1 MKLIYGFIGS
11 PGSGKS
17 TQAELFAK
25 YLKTDLLNIGQS
37 LRASK
42 NKEIISIIES
52 GSLAPDKFVEEIIE
66 KELDSLGKQGKVVL
80 DGFFRRKSEVE
91 WLIASEKALD
101 FDVEVVFD
109 IDLGRKE
116 AVKRLSSRGRADDDP
131 KDIIKRLKIF
141 RKQYRQVV
149 KSLRKSG
156 VRIVKV
162 NGEQSVDEVFTELT
176 NKYKKYV

>member
-25 YLKTDLLNIGQS
+25 YIKTDLLNVGQA

-42 NKEIISIIES
+42 NKEIIKVIES
-52 GSLAPDKFVEEIIE
+52 GSLAPDEFVEDIIE
-66 KELDSLGKQGKVVL
+66 KELRSLGKNGGVVL

-91 WLIASEKALD
+91 WLVESERALD
-101 FDVEVVFD
+101 FDIAVVFD
-109 IDLGRKE
+109 ITISKKE

-141 RKQYRQVV
+141 KKQYKEVS
-149 KSLRKSG
+149 KTLRKSA
-156 VRIVKV
+156 VKLVKV
-162 NGEQSVDEVFTELT
+162 NGEQTVDEVFLEL
-176 NKYKKYV
+176 KDLYKQYV